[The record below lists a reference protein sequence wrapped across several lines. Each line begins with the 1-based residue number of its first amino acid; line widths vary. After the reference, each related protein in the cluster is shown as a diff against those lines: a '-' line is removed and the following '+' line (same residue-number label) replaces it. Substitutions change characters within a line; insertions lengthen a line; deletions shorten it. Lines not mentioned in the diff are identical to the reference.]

1 MEQRVKERL
10 TGAIVLVALVVIVVP
25 ELLTGPR
32 RPPAAGPATRSVTL
46 ELGEDAHRVPQAPAP
61 VASAAASVSPAP
73 TLDAPAAPV
82 TAPPAPPA
90 QDKPSAAPNAPPEP
104 EVEANAGG
112 WMVQLGS
119 FERRDNAQRLVQELR
134 HKGYTAFQSEFHGSG
149 RVLYRVRVGPEQ
161 DRARAE
167 ALAARLVREGH
178 PGKVTAQP

>member
-10 TGAIVLVALVVIVVP
+10 TGAIVLVAIVVIVVP

-32 RPPAAGPATRSVTL
+32 RPSAPEAATRSVTL
-46 ELGEDAHRVPQAPAP
+46 ELGEEAHRVPQAPTP
-61 VASAAASVSPAP
+61 VATASARVDPAPAAA
-73 TLDAPAAPV
+73 APAAP
-82 TAPPAPPA
+82 PAAAPA
-90 QDKPSAAPNAPPEP
+90 QEKPATASPAPPEP
-104 EVEANAGG
+104 EAAANAGG
-112 WMVQLGS
+112 WVVQLGS

-134 HKGYTAFQSEFHGSG
+134 HKGYTAFESEFHGST

-178 PGKVTAQP
+178 PGTVTAQP